1 MPITPNINPTTVQYE
16 DTIPMVAGRKVKV
29 TLSGEGAQDTPVEYT
44 IPEGFNSAEVY
55 LYVRV
60 SLQADVVNGG

>member
-1 MPITPNINPTTVQYE
+1 MSITPNVNPTTVQYE

-29 TLSGEGAQDTPVEYT
+29 VLSGGGAQDVPIEYT
-44 IPEGFNSAEVY
+44 IPEGFNSASVY

-60 SLQADVVNGG
+60 SLQHDEVNNV